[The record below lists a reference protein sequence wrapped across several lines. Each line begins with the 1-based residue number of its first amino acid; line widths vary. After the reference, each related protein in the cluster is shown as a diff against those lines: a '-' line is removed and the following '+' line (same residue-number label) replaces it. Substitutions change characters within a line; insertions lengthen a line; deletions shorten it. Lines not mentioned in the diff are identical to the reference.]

1 MKKRILTVDDSAS
14 MRYMVIFSL
23 KEAGYE
29 VIEASGGDEA
39 LRKLDNDQLHM
50 IIVDQNMPKM
60 DGITLIREIRARQDY
75 KTVPII
81 MLSSE
86 SNAEIMKKG
95 QEAGATRWIVKPF
108 IPKQLVD
115 VVQKVLR

>member
-1 MKKRILTVDDSAS
+1 
-14 MRYMVIFSL
+14 
-23 KEAGYE
+23 
-29 VIEASGGDEA
+29 
-39 LRKLDNDQLHM
+39 M
-50 IIVDQNMPKM
+50 IIVDQNMPQM
-60 DGITLIREIRARQDY
+60 DGITLIHEIRTREDY

-108 IPKQLVD
+108 VPKQLVN
-115 VVQKVLR
+115 VVQKVLG